1 MHCVPNV
8 EFNHFAAFNEFA
20 MLLNSLSQ
28 LFFTFIDR
36 LFCFPFKRSRFREA
50 IQTGL
55 IGKKGDNKFNVGD
68 TVHIGPK
75 RQKGK
80 IILPPLPI

>member
-1 MHCVPNV
+1 MHCAPNV
-8 EFNHFAAFNEFA
+8 ELNHFAAFNEFA

-36 LFCFPFKRSRFREA
+36 LFCFHFKRSRFREA

-55 IGKKGDNKFNVGD
+55 IVIERD
-68 TVHIGPK
+68 
-75 RQKGK
+75 
-80 IILPPLPI
+80 LLSPLTRAA